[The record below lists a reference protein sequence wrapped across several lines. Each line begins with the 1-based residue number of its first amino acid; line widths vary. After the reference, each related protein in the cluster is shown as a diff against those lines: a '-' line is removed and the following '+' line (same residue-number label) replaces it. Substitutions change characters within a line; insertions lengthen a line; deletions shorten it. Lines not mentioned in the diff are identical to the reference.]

1 METIKII
8 RPKFIVLNNSQKER
22 IHTDSLDILSTV
34 GVRVESEEARSI
46 FSKKIGSNVVHDDIV
61 HIPSEVVHDA
71 LKMAPSSIEIYNRK
85 GDLAFQ
91 LPGDTRFGIGV
102 TDLYYQEPESDRAV
116 PFKRKHMELAVRLG
130 DKLPSFDAISTIGIP
145 QDIPVKALDVYSI
158 LEMTSNTTKPLVVL
172 VSDDNAFLPVI
183 ELMEDLYGDLS
194 SKPFIVPFVTPI
206 PPLVINRGTV
216 DKMIIAIEHGLPVIY
231 NCGAIA
237 GASGPI
243 TVAES
248 LCLLNAQLLAGLTLS
263 QLISEGTPIILGYG
277 LAVLDMKGHGLFA
290 DPKCQLVNQVSA
302 EMMDYYHLPNYGQ
315 SGSGMGW
322 GADIIHSGQQWMNHL
337 MNCMGKVGLAAFVG
351 SILDFKVFSPAV
363 AVYANEVIEQARI
376 FAKGFSYDDNIVAL
390 DEIAEVGPGG
400 NFLSSDLTLKRFR
413 QAYYQSTIFPQLTL
427 EAWQEKGCWRAEDIL
442 RRYTKELLDN
452 LTAPSDHG
460 DLMEKGEAFI
470 RTMKIH

>member
-1 METIKII
+1 
-8 RPKFIVLNNSQKER
+8 
-22 IHTDSLDILSTV
+22 
-34 GVRVESEEARSI
+34 
-46 FSKKIGSNVVHDDIV
+46 
-61 HIPSEVVHDA
+61 
-71 LKMAPSSIEIYNRK
+71 
-85 GDLAFQ
+85 
-91 LPGDTRFGIGV
+91 
-102 TDLYYQEPESDRAV
+102 
-116 PFKRKHMELAVRLG
+116 
-130 DKLPSFDAISTIGIP
+130 
-145 QDIPVKALDVYSI
+145 
-158 LEMTSNTTKPLVVL
+158 
-172 VSDDNAFLPVI
+172 
-183 ELMEDLYGDLS
+183 
-194 SKPFIVPFVTPI
+194 
-206 PPLVINRGTV
+206 
-216 DKMIIAIEHGLPVIY
+216 
-231 NCGAIA
+231 
-237 GASGPI
+237 
-243 TVAES
+243 
-248 LCLLNAQLLAGLTLS
+248 
-263 QLISEGTPIILGYG
+263 
-277 LAVLDMKGHGLFA
+277 
-290 DPKCQLVNQVSA
+290 
-302 EMMDYYHLPNYGQ
+302 
-315 SGSGMGW
+315 MGW